1 MPTFMRR
8 KVLFLGLALTANA
21 ALAQTP
27 ARRDTTRDLR
37 NVFAPGYILQDRN
50 GDDVIDFV
58 NAKVVLPSAASQADL
73 AAAANIAARL
83 GYETSATN
91 LDLTMLD
98 TSRAASFATPIV
110 IVGANNALLT

>member
-1 MPTFMRR
+1 MRHN
-8 KVLFLGLALTANA
+8 VSLLALVFTASTS
-21 ALAQTP
+21 LAQQP

-58 NAKVVLPSAASQADL
+58 NAKIALPSAASQADL

-91 LDLTMLD
+91 LDLTILD
-98 TSRAASFATPIV
+98 TTRAASFATPIIV
-110 IVGANNALLT
+110 VGATNA